1 MGAVAHE
8 DEEMITHV
16 EFICSKIHDFGDDL
30 YEGMMDRDHDT
41 VKSKAQDTINTLSN
55 LIQSLTEDI

>member
-8 DEEMITHV
+8 DEEMIAHI
-16 EFICSKIHDFGDDL
+16 EFICARIHDFGDDL

-41 VKSKAQDTINTLSN
+41 VKVRTQETIKVLSG
-55 LIQSLTEDI
+55 LIQSLTEEI